1 MRLASFLLLMI
12 GLSPAPARAQAPL
25 GGLQGLGGENVD
37 IFSIHV
43 VVGPSE
49 RDLESVAL
57 WVKEC
62 EPSDRPAVCGDL
74 MRLLNKDLQLTGLFR
89 MVDPTALIVD
99 RDKESYET
107 TRYQGWFDSGA
118 RYLVKGAV
126 RDGKVS
132 LKLHNVLEK
141 GSFRFKNE
149 SFPADEKSLV
159 KGVHGFMNELVLA
172 LSGQKGL
179 FDSVIWFVAM
189 GAKGTKSV
197 RSCYLD
203 GTGLA
208 TLVDNGSVNLFP
220 APAPG
225 GKVLYTSF
233 LAGLPQIFIGDK
245 RVTHDDLQYRGAQ
258 FSPDGKR
265 LAVAVNVD
273 GDGDRESQTDIFL
286 MDPESGRLG
295 KNLTESEAD
304 EVTPSWSPDGGQLA
318 FVSNRS
324 GNPHIYV
331 MNADGTGARRL
342 TYAGIY
348 NSTPDWGPNGLIV
361 FTGLDEGNADIFTV
375 DLGGNLRRLTQ
386 DQGKNKDPRWGPDG
400 RYITYVSRR
409 SGSWNLYLM
418 TPDGRYQ
425 WMIVNGE
432 GDLSTPWW

>member
-1 MRLASFLLLMI
+1 MRLASFLLLLI
-12 GLSPAPARAQAPL
+12 GLSPAPVSAQAPL
-25 GGLQGLGGENVD
+25 GGLSALGGENVD

-57 WVKEC
+57 WIKEC
-62 EPSDRPAVCGDL
+62 EPSDRPAVCGEL

-89 MVDPTALIVD
+89 LVDPTALIVD

-107 TRYQGWFDSGA
+107 TQYQGWFDSGA

-149 SFPADEKSLV
+149 SFAADEKSLV

-189 GAKGTKSV
+189 GAKGTKSI

-203 GTGLA
+203 GTGLS
-208 TLVDNGSVNLFP
+208 TLIDNGSVNLFP

-245 RVTHDDLQYRGAQ
+245 RLTHDDLQYRGAQ

-295 KNLTESEAD
+295 KNLTESDAD

>member
-1 MRLASFLLLMI
+1 MRLASLILIAALLAP
-12 GLSPAPARAQAPL
+12 LSATAQSPL
-25 GGLQGLGGENVD
+25 GGLPGAGGDNVD

-49 RDLESVAL
+49 RDLDAVAL

-62 EPSDRPAVCGDL
+62 EPSERPAVCAEL
-74 MRLLNKDLQLTGLFR
+74 MRLLNKDLQLTGLFKLI
-89 MVDPTALIVD
+89 DPTALIVD
-99 RDKESYET
+99 RDKETYENT
-107 TRYQGWFDSGA
+107 AYQGWFDSGA
-118 RYLVKGAV
+118 RYLVKGSV
-126 RDGKVS
+126 QGGKVS

-149 SFPADEKSLV
+149 TFPADDKSLV
-159 KGVHGFMNELVLA
+159 KGVHAFMNELVLA

-189 GAKGTKSV
+189 GGKGTKSI
-197 RSCYLD
+197 RAAYLD
-203 GTGLA
+203 GTGMS

-220 APAPG
+220 AWAPG

-233 LAGLPQIFIGDK
+233 LAGMPQLYINDK
-245 RVTHDDLQYRGAQ
+245 RLTHDDQQYRGAQ

-265 LAVAVNVD
+265 LAAAVNVED
-273 GDGDRESQTDIFL
+273 ENFANNQTDIFL

-295 KNLTESEAD
+295 KNLTDTPDD
-304 EVTPSWSPDGGQLA
+304 EVTPTWSPDGSQMA

-331 MNADGTGARRL
+331 MNADGTGVRRL

-375 DLGGNLRRLTQ
+375 DLGGNIRRLTQ
-386 DQGKNKDPRWGPDG
+386 DQGKNKDPRWSPDG
-400 RYITYVSRR
+400 RYIVYVSRR
-409 SGSWNLYLM
+409 TGSWNLYVM

-425 WMIVNGE
+425 WQIVNEG